1 MDIFYAEIDS
11 VEGLEDKIKFT
22 YKKGSFN
29 KKNWTSCVFNAKNI
43 GKTNINDSFFHI
55 YDHKNACIFNLD
67 FLNSRLESVK
77 NYDDF
82 SETVDIHNGN
92 VWKFNEEKLIRI
104 TFHNQ
109 YYMNLYAISFIL
121 LIEDVNKNY
130 WKQNINFNSNID
142 VNNSKRIDDVTF
154 NNFSSVENHIKYWNN
169 KLELYHGCL
178 KSPIH

>member
-1 MDIFYAEIDS
+1 M
-11 VEGLEDKIKFT
+11 
-22 YKKGSFN
+22 
-29 KKNWTSCVFNAKNI
+29 
-43 GKTNINDSFFHI
+43 
-55 YDHKNACIFNLD
+55 D